1 MKNTTTQ
8 LKKAKEWFNPY
19 FFEGKQVK
27 KLIFF
32 KEGQELA
39 FINWFTN
46 GVSNNRVPM
55 LDFESPIH
63 NKRKIDLVTKQ
74 VYFFKDNIYIHG
86 DLVNFEFIDSVREDM
101 EYEIRIVHKFK
112 INILC
117 QVEEGYLNEL
127 GEYRTRIT
135 EPQKRE
141 LKEIYSVDFEP
152 KPQLIEARKLQEDFK
167 NIINVD
173 LSQYDICK
181 ILNKYK
187 VINKI

>member
-1 MKNTTTQ
+1 MKNTTTISRS
-8 LKKAKEWFNPY
+8 KDWFNPY

-39 FINWFTN
+39 SINWFTN
-46 GVSNNRVPM
+46 GVSNNRVPL

-63 NKRKIDLVTKQ
+63 NKRKIDLETKQ
-74 VYFFKDNIYIHG
+74 VYFFKDSIYIHG

-117 QVEEGYLNEL
+117 KVEEGYLNEL
-127 GEYRTRIT
+127 GEYRTRVT

-141 LKEIYSVDFEP
+141 LKETYSVDFEP
-152 KPQLIEARKLQEDFK
+152 KPQLVEARKLQEDFK
-167 NIINVD
+167 NILNVD